1 MLEPALTIDESPS
14 AEDIALVAQGMR
26 RHALSQI
33 DGDESPPIACF
44 VRENGV
50 IVGGV
55 VSRIVQR
62 RMFVDLLWVDETRR
76 NRGLGSALLQ
86 SMERVA
92 RDRGCRDI
100 CVSRPAAFVNPLHPG
115 EDEEFRESQIAAQR
129 LGLTLRRFPVR
140 TVAEV
145 NAALQAMARDHIDG
159 VVTFSNAL
167 IMSQRNTIAE

>member
-100 CVSRPAAFVNPLHPG
+100 LLETLSISAARLYSVAG
-115 EDEEFRESQIAAQR
+115 FRLTAQVPDYIAGFDKHVLLKSLA
-129 LGLTLRRFPVR
+129 
-140 TVAEV
+140 
-145 NAALQAMARDHIDG
+145 
-159 VVTFSNAL
+159 
-167 IMSQRNTIAE
+167 